1 MTQQTQTLTPPD
13 LILAPPELV
22 SPVQER
28 KATDMVQ
35 LPPETTSAIDRQVS
49 AMVDLLLTEDVHS
62 PAFKEKV
69 DRLFHLGRVE
79 ISTAAE
85 MMSGRFMER
94 NFVGIEDSSA
104 FRAIEAMRG
113 QLDEL
118 NPGKEGDLLSPRKIL
133 GLIPFGNKLDA
144 YFRKFQSAGTHLK
157 SIMADLH
164 KARDDM
170 QRDSAEIDVAMAKL
184 WESMQKLKGAI
195 SFAEKLD
202 HEVAGRVE
210 TLKVSDA
217 ERARALEQE
226 VLFHVRQNYQDMQT
240 QMAVSVNGYLSLT
253 VLKKTAREIVNGCN
267 RVATTGMSAL
277 ATAQTVARATGNQI
291 QVMEMLQGV
300 SSTIGDLITE
310 TSRQLGQHVQNTGE
324 FAANPL
330 VGIEKIQEMM
340 DNTFQAMDA
349 MDNFRS
355 QAIDVMGKNNAL
367 MRAQIARSEQYLDR
381 NRQAAAASSLSGSS
395 LPQGPVAL

>member
-13 LILAPPELV
+13 LILAPPEV
-22 SPVQER
+22 VEPVQEK

-35 LPPETTSAIDRQVS
+35 LPPETTSAIDKQVS

-85 MMSGRFMER
+85 MMSGRFMDR

-118 NPGKEGDLLSPRKIL
+118 NPGKDGDLLSPRKIL
-133 GLIPFGNKLDA
+133 GIIPFGNKLNA

-157 SIMADLH
+157 RIMADLH

-170 QRDSAEIDVAMAKL
+170 QRDSAEIDVTMAKL

-202 HEVAGRVE
+202 HEVASRVE
-210 TLKVSDA
+210 ALKISDA

-226 VLFHVRQNYQDMQT
+226 VLFYVRQNYQDMQT

-253 VLKKTAREIVNGCN
+253 VLKKTAREMVSGCN

-310 TSRQLGQHVQNTGE
+310 TSRQLGQHVQKTGE

-355 QAIDVMGKNNAL
+355 QAIEVMGKNNEL
-367 MRAQIARSEQYLDR
+367 MRTQIARSEQYLDR
-381 NRQAAAASSLSGSS
+381 NRQAAAASSLAGSS